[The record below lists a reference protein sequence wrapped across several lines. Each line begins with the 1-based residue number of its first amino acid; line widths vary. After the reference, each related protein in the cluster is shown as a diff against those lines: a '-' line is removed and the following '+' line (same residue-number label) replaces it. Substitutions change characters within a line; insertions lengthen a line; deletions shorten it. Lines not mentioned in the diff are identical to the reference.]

1 MPDTQIVEVTD
12 EELDAAIMGAEP
24 TEEPDPIEL
33 TDEVDV
39 DGNVIPPVVTKD
51 PKETIDWEK
60 ELNDT
65 KSDFGRKQ
73 KAMETQI
80 STLTN
85 SVSDLV
91 NAIKSGRVNEQQAD
105 DDFDTDDP
113 IPLTMGGLAEAI
125 DSLMNKKKSNV
136 DREVT
141 QYEGGYLKTIEKL
154 GSDYNDKVHK
164 HIVDRMFKEFNIRH
178 SDNPALDAKLNFRDA
193 ETAILREVRER
204 KANPLS
210 KNKGVANKNLGGATN
225 TDQDIRTSAPVKFDK
240 YAADFIKATGMKEED
255 AQKALEGDMPLYL
268 RGRV

>member
-24 TEEPDPIEL
+24 TEEPGPIEL

-39 DGNVIPPVVTKD
+39 DGNVIPPVVTKE

-85 SVSDLV
+85 SMSELV
-91 NAIKSGRVNEQQAD
+91 NAIKSGQGNRQQEV
-105 DDFDTDDP
+105 DDFDIDDP

-125 DSLMNKKKSNV
+125 NKLMSQKQSTT

-193 ETAILREVRER
+193 EAAILREVRER